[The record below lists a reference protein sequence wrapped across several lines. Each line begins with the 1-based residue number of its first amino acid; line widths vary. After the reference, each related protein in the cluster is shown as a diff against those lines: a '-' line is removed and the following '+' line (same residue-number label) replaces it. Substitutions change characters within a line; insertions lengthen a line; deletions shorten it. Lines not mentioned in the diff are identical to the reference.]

1 MAILILTEGGSTRR
15 FNLRKGKLSF
25 GSGPDVTLRLSSEDV
40 AERHGEI
47 EMGEGGAILR
57 CGKGV
62 LPAMVAGKAASGD
75 VVLRDGQQVKVG
87 SATLSVEYAEG
98 EGPPAAAQP
107 AVVRTRPAGGGS
119 SGGGRS
125 RSSARS
131 RTRDREEPE
140 EGERRPR
147 RTVQRKSDPTG
158 LIIGIGLAVVLG
170 GIGYMFINKASSGLA
185 GEEFVF
191 ATAYDRAER
200 GMETDAVASRVAFRQ
215 LLTKPLTSSERAKVE
230 ARLAELDKRLN
241 KVDESIRNDRGTKW
255 LDIRL
260 KDYASRFDVTSDR
273 PYARLFVKR
282 AKWFMGEFP
291 THPEN
296 AWIERMLAR
305 VNPVAEMGSPATIED
320 LRIEVWGSVEKAP
333 KDFID
338 AEQAIDRFL
347 ASGASA
353 EDKGEAEMLRAE
365 TRTKE
370 REHYDKMLANAM
382 ASGDKQRFPTNYNA
396 GLAMDDLIKI
406 MVTCND
412 PGLRADG
419 ARRVLMFSELTSKF
433 VDRHYKQDRKFY
445 WSRMIQVPQ
454 FKSWAND
461 QGLL

>member
-1 MAILILTEGGSTRR
+1 MCVMAILILTEGGNTRR
-15 FNLRKGKLSF
+15 FNLRAGKLSF
-25 GSGPDVTLRLSSEDV
+25 GSGADVTLRLASEDV

-47 EMGEGGAILR
+47 EMGEGGAVLR

-75 VVLRDGQQVKVG
+75 LILRDGQQVKVG

-107 AVVRTRPAGGGS
+107 VARSRPS
-119 SGGGRS
+119 SGGGGR
-125 RSSARS
+125 ARGAA
-131 RTRDREEPE
+131 RTRDRGDAD

-158 LIIGIGLAVVLG
+158 MIIGIGVAVVLI
-170 GIGYMFINKASSGLA
+170 GIAYMFINKASSGLA

-191 ATAYDRAER
+191 ETAYDRAER
-200 GMETDAVASRVAFRQ
+200 GMETDAVASRVAFRR
-215 LLTKPLTSSERAKVE
+215 LKANPALTANQRAQVDT
-230 ARLAELDKRLN
+230 RLAELDKRLDR
-241 KVDESIRNDRGTKW
+241 VDESVRNDRGTKW
-255 LDIRL
+255 FDVRL
-260 KDYASRFDVTSDR
+260 KDYAKRFDVTESR
-273 PYARLFVKR
+273 PHARLFVKR
-282 AKWFMGEFP
+282 SKWFMGEFP

-305 VNPVAEMGSPATIED
+305 VNSVAELSSPATIED
-320 LRIEVWGSVEKAP
+320 LRVEVWGSVEKAP

-338 AEQAIDRFL
+338 AEQAIDRFV
-347 ASGASA
+347 ASGAEASA
-353 EDKGEAEMLRAE
+353 KGEAETLRAE

-370 REHYDKMLANAM
+370 REHYDKMIANAM

-412 PGLRADG
+412 SGLRSDG
-419 ARRVLMFSELTSKF
+419 ARRVLMFEELTPKWI
-433 VDRHYKQDRKFY
+433 DRHYKQDRKFY
-445 WSRMIQVPQ
+445 WSRMIEVPAMRA
-454 FKSWAND
+454 WASDN
-461 QGLL
+461 GLL